1 MITNGSALLA
11 LAPIADMVPEKVT
24 HKGLSH
30 GLSEVGYDLRIK
42 QRVIFTPPDPA
53 AFAAIVIRSSLGYV
67 VSEDQMNEAFFG
79 YTEVIEP
86 DGTVTKR
93 VGRTAL
99 ASSIERFQIPPTHWC
114 EFRNKSTRARMFIDA
129 ALGTDGEP
137 GWDGY
142 LTIELVFQDA
152 DPVGI
157 EAGTGILKAVFHE
170 ITEPHCY
177 GGKYNHQPDRPVEAI
192 LER

>member
-42 QRVIFTPPDPA
+42 QRVTFTPPDTQLLMDLFRDTLRGVPVSPEEIDD
-53 AFAAIVIRSSLGYV
+53 AFH
-67 VSEDQMNEAFFG
+67 G